1 MAKSKYQIKRPK
13 MSQSKNNTLLLSL
26 TKGLVFGYMITAFFF
41 ILMAFILTYTNMLNN
56 PTHQNV
62 MLIIVTVIA
71 VIVAGLKTAG
81 SYKDTGWL
89 WGGTCGLLY
98 FIIFFLISYLVKG
111 SISITSNGL
120 SMLLLCL
127 GSGALGGVFGGKRD
141 EG

>member
-1 MAKSKYQIKRPK
+1 MAKTKHKIKRPK

-62 MLIIVTVIA
+62 VLIIVTVIA
-71 VIVAGLKTAG
+71 VIVAGLKTAR

-98 FIIFFLISYLVKG
+98 FIIFFIISYLVRG
-111 SISITSNGL
+111 NISISSNGL